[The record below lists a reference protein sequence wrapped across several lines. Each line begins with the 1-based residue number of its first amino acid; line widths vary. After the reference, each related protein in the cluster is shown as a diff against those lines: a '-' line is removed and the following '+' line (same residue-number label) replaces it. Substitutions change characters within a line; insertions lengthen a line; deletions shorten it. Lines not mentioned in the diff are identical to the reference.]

1 MNVLGILASIT
12 FIGMGAPQDASN
24 QGLDALVAE
33 ALAENPRI
41 VAGAERIRAAEA
53 RATSSGTRPDPVLSL
68 ALRNFPVAEP
78 GFEDFMTM
86 KSIGLSQSLPY
97 PGKLS
102 LAQDAARGE
111 VRAATAALQEL
122 RLSVVREVR
131 QTYHELVFVDR
142 ALAVV
147 ARHAGVLSAL
157 VGTAAVRYAVG
168 TAGQED
174 VLQAQVETA
183 ALADEAARL
192 TERRRVVLA
201 TLNRLLDR
209 PPATPLDDVAV
220 PERIAS
226 ALTRPVGRPSFVSL
240 DPGARVADSPL
251 RPLDELLDVV
261 VVNSPT
267 IHVHEARIEAQRAR
281 LELAQKAHLPDF
293 DIALTYAQRDN
304 RTDMIS
310 LSLAVPLPLSRGARQ
325 DAWAAEA
332 QAELAGLAAE
342 HRAHAN
348 GLQARV
354 AQLYADLEKDRSSL
368 ALLTTG
374 MLPQESAALQAA
386 TASFGVAS
394 TDFQTVLAT
403 QTALFQYETS
413 YHRLVTDFAK
423 NLAELEQLVADEVL
437 R

>member
-1 MNVLGILASIT
+1 
-12 FIGMGAPQDASN
+12 
-24 QGLDALVAE
+24 VAE
-33 ALAENPRI
+33 AMAQNPVI
-41 VAGAERIRAAEA
+41 AAGQERIHAAAA
-53 RATSSGTRPDPVLSL
+53 RVNSSGARPDPILSL
-68 ALRNFPVAEP
+68 SLRNFPVAEP

-111 VRAATAALQEL
+111 ARAATAALEEL
-122 RLSVVREVR
+122 RLDIVREVR
-131 QTYHELVFVDR
+131 QTYYDLVFIDQ
-142 ALAVV
+142 ALGVV

-157 VGTAAVRYAVG
+157 VRTADVRYAVG

-174 VLQAQVETA
+174 ILQAQVETA
-183 ALADEAARL
+183 ALADETTRL

-209 PPATPLDDVAV
+209 PPVTALDKVAL

-226 ALTRPVGRPSFVSL
+226 AVTRPIGRPSFVSL
-240 DPGARVADSPL
+240 APGARVADSPL
-251 RPLDELLDVV
+251 RPLAELLAVV
-261 VVNSPT
+261 VVKSPT

-281 LELAQKAHLPDF
+281 LAWADKAHLPDF
-293 DIALTYAQRDN
+293 DITLSYAQRDN
-304 RTDMIS
+304 RTDMVS
-310 LSLAVPLPLSRGARQ
+310 LSVAVPLPINRGARQ
-325 DAWAAEA
+325 DAWASEA
-332 QAELAGLAAE
+332 QATLAALMAE
-342 HRAHAN
+342 HRGHAN

-354 AQLYADLEKDRSSL
+354 AQLYANLEKDRSSL

-403 QTALFQYETS
+403 QTALFRYETS
-413 YHRLVTDFAK
+413 FHRLVTDFAK
-423 NLAELEQLVADEVL
+423 NLAELEQLVAEEVL